1 MNNVNLIGRLTK
13 DIELRQTESG
23 KSVCSFCIAVD
34 GAKETT
40 YFIDCVAWEA
50 RAINIA
56 KYFHKG
62 DKIGIAGLLTTRMYE
77 TSDGSNRKAVEVLIN
92 SFDFCNGKKTEH
104 NEEPTR
110 TETSSVVEDA
120 TNDIPFEI

>member
-13 DIELRQTESG
+13 DVELRHTDSG

-34 GAKETT
+34 GVRDNV

-50 RAINIA
+50 RADNIS

-62 DKIGIAGLLTTRMYE
+62 DKIGIAGMITTRTWE
-77 TSDGSNRKAVEVLIN
+77 AQDGSNRKAVEILVN
-92 SFDFCNGKKTEH
+92 SFDFCNAKKTEQA
-104 NEEPTR
+104 ETPVEPT
-110 TETSSVVEDA
+110 EEQEGS
-120 TNDIPFEI
+120 NLPFEV